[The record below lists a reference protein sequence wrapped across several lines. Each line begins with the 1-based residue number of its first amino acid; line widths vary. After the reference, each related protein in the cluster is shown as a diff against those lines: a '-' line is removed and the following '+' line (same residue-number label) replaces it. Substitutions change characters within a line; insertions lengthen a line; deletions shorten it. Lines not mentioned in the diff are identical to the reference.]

1 MSGQKQPRSAAP
13 APKERRMVRYIT
25 VASCF
30 ALIWASIQ
38 YTQGRITDLAILAT
52 DMVVFVILGSVL
64 CWTVEKIVH
73 WIRNR
78 R

>member
-1 MSGQKQPRSAAP
+1 MSRQKQPRSAAP
-13 APKERRMVRYIT
+13 GPKEQRVLRYLT

-38 YTQGRITDLAILAT
+38 YTQGRITDLTILAAN
-52 DMVVFVILGSVL
+52 MAIFVLFGTVL

-73 WIRNR
+73 WYRHR
-78 R
+78 K